1 MNQVYRN
8 VWNATLNT
16 WVAASEL
23 ARGHGR
29 AQSALRIA
37 RRAVLTTGMVMAP
50 LFTAWADTDI
60 TVPTSYTPAN
70 FKDSSG
76 NPLVLYLINDGG
88 TTNLNGTIKF
98 TGSSWTQLISS
109 TLAGLYNLGY
119 VVPGA
124 TSPWPISSANT
135 PVVALGT
142 KNQGVDALDVI
153 TQGKTV
159 VNTYNSANFTQ
170 GVAGQSLWISVYS
183 PTTGTNGPFVA
194 ANLAEVSNKST
205 LNINANGTIGD
216 GTTRQSTFFKVTDGE
231 INWNSTN
238 KVVFV
243 QVGQVVTPAQL
254 APQTQTVTI
263 TTYTGNFTVTDI
275 FGNVYQQSVTN
286 LAELQAYNDWL
297 IDQLKAGKLGS
308 GSAAPTNYD
317 NALALAYSNK
327 SVTYTINK
335 TNGSIAADDPMFID
349 GGNQIALLADGKNAK
364 GNVNGKIVADWSS
377 STGTTLLRAKNGA
390 TITIADTG
398 VVNSVR
404 NVMGMGA
411 DGGSHLIINGVRNVG
426 DAGDGVVGEVKAD
439 WISTA
444 GTTLVNNGIVN
455 VYLYNY
461 AASGSGA
468 GTSLW
473 LDIYSNAVATNN
485 GTINVGVNVPQASP
499 VGVGV
504 QVRSDAQFTNTS
516 GAMIYLGRAPSED
529 VALLPE
535 DRGGADV
542 AQPNGDIGIK
552 VLAGGKA
559 VNNGTIVIGDKV
571 QKGWGIWASG
581 ANSTTSVINNG
592 TIEVNGHY
600 NDTPLANVGLYSTAT
615 AGTINNAGTIDVSG
629 VNAIGIQALSG
640 GKAAS
645 SGTINVDG
653 AVTANGLRSYGIWAE
668 GSGSAVGLSEAV
680 NLTGEGAI
688 GVHARDGGQVAVSG
702 AGVVNFSAGTHQIGY
717 YLYGPGATITTNG
730 TASQAVTTEDST
742 LFRIGG
748 GASYAGVAGAG
759 GAVTASGQGSKGIV
773 ATGTSGG
780 IVSSYN
786 SNGMTL
792 ALAGPDTIG
801 VLVDGG
807 AQGKISSSANIQI
820 TNAAAAGSI
829 VGVVDGQ
836 AHDLDGSTI
845 GTPIAGVLAD
855 ASKAAGAA
863 GFGSGTLLVTQAAL
877 NSTVDEVTG
886 YVARHGGMLSNS
898 GAFTL
903 SGTDSVGLLVEAGSR
918 IDNSGKLV
926 LSGEDSYG

>member
-1 MNQVYRN
+1 MNQIYRN

-37 RRAVLTTGMVMAP
+37 RRTAVAAGVVVTAP
-50 LFTAWADTDI
+50 GLAWADTDI
-60 TVPTSYTPAN
+60 TAPASYTPITAN
-70 FKDSSG
+70 HDLAMISV
-76 NPLVLYLINDGG
+76 NGG
-88 TTNLNGTIKF
+88 VTNLNGTINF
-98 TGSSWTQLISS
+98 SGSSETQVTTK
-109 TLAGLYNLGY
+109 TLEELYNAGY
-119 VVPGA
+119 VVGPFEVSKTTTPFLLLGSKTKGVEVLDTA
-124 TSPWPISSANT
+124 TM
-135 PVVALGT
+135 
-142 KNQGVDALDVI
+142 
-153 TQGKTV
+153 GKTV
-159 VNTYNSANFTQ
+159 ANVYDSANFAQ
-170 GVAGQSLWISVYS
+170 EAAGYGVGFGIYS
-183 PTTGTNGPFVA
+183 ATTGNGPFIDASLADVSGGGTF
-194 ANLAEVSNKST
+194 NLDASGT
-205 LNINANGTIGD
+205 LGD
-216 GTTRQSTFFKVTDGE
+216 GTTRNTTFVQVTDGVV
-231 INWNSTN
+231 NWNGST
-238 KVVFV
+238 KVMFV
-243 QVGQVVTPAQL
+243 ALKQVLSAADLAAKAVTATMTSYNG
-254 APQTQTVTI
+254 A
-263 TTYTGNFTVTDI
+263 FSVTDV
-275 FGNVYQQSVTN
+275 FGVVHNVSVSN
-286 LAELQAYNDWL
+286 LAEMVAYNDWL
-297 IDQLKAGKLGS
+297 ITQLQAGNLGS
-308 GSAAPTNYD
+308 GAVAQTNYEK
-317 NALALAYSNK
+317 ALALAYTN
-327 SVTYTINK
+327 TTLNYTVNQSDG
-335 TNGSIAADDPMFID
+335 TVGPNDPMLEPAGTMI
-349 GGNQIALLADGKNAK
+349 GLLADGANAI
-364 GNVNGKIVADWSS
+364 GHVGATGKIAGDWNSV
-377 STGTTLLRAKNGA
+377 GGTLLQARNGA
-390 TITIADTG
+390 TI
-398 VVNSVR
+398 VNDGIVSSVR
-404 NVMGMGA
+404 LGTGMAAESGA
-411 DGGSHLIINGVRNVG
+411 HLINNGVRHVG
-426 DAGDGVVGEVKAD
+426 DAGNGVIGEVKAD
-439 WISTA
+439 SIGDA
-444 GTTLVNNGIVN
+444 GTTFINNGIVN
-455 VYLYNY
+455 LYLYNY
-461 AASGSGA
+461 SALGGSPVSTWLTVQSGA
-468 GTSLW
+468 AG
-473 LDIYSNAVATNN
+473 TNN
-485 GTINVGVNVPQASP
+485 GTVNVGVNPSPASP
-499 VGVGV
+499 SGVGV
-504 QVRSDAQFTNTS
+504 NVLNGGQFTNAS
-516 GAMIYLGRAPSED
+516 GGVIYLGRAPSEN

-542 AQPNGDIGIK
+542 AQPNGDIGIQ
-552 VLAGGKA
+552 VSVGGKA

-571 QKGWGIWASG
+571 QKGWGIWVTG
-581 ANSTTSVINNG
+581 ANSTTSAINNG
-592 TIEVNGHY
+592 TIKVNGHY
-600 NDTPLANVGLYSTAT
+600 NDTPLANVGLYSTTTVGT
-615 AGTINNAGTIDVSG
+615 ANNAGTIDVSG

-668 GSGSAVGLSEAV
+668 GSGSAVGLSGAV

-717 YLYGPGATITTNG
+717 YLYGPGATILTNG

-801 VLVDGG
+801 VLVEGG
-807 AQGKISSSANIQI
+807 AQGKISSSADLQI
-820 TNAAAAGSI
+820 TNAAATGSI

-836 AHDLDGSTI
+836 AHDLI
-845 GTPIAGVLAD
+845 GGAMGAPIAGVLAD